1 MWLCWGRD
9 ARSTW
14 ILTNIQQVVNS
25 DVIIVH
31 NFHHNIYSSYLL
43 LITIIYNNNTHTDNS
58 RSLRSHVHPVE
69 RSPVERLLAA
79 DLRAPPTSN
88 FLHKKLSQLQQVSF
102 FNLSDVTKYA
112 VKINLLLKV
121 EEGKNVAEAPTQ
133 PSLQKTHRSGLA
145 THLIL
150 HTCFASCQN
159 ILEKASNR
167 KL

>member
-88 FLHKKLSQLQQVSF
+88 FLHKKLSQLQQVNF
-102 FNLSDVTKYA
+102 FSLSDVD
-112 VKINLLLKV
+112 KICCQNKSAFKGRG
-121 EEGKNVAEAPTQ
+121 GK
-133 PSLQKTHRSGLA
+133 KCCRSSYSA
-145 THLIL
+145 
-150 HTCFASCQN
+150 FASKNPQVWSRHPSDSAHMLC
-159 ILEKASNR
+159 LMSKYFR
-167 KL
+167 KSIKS

>member
-1 MWLCWGRD
+1 MWLCRGRD

-25 DVIIVH
+25 DVFVVH

-88 FLHKKLSQLQQVSF
+88 FLHKKLSQLQQVNF
-102 FNLSDVTKYA
+102 FSLSDVD
-112 VKINLLLKV
+112 KICCQNKSAFKGRG
-121 EEGKNVAEAPTQ
+121 GK
-133 PSLQKTHRSGLA
+133 KWWRSSFSA
-145 THLIL
+145 
-150 HTCFASCQN
+150 FASNNPQVWSRHPSAHIVC
-159 ILEKASNR
+159 LMSKYFRKASNR